1 LFITASIG
9 VSFYPRHGEDADTLL
24 RNADSAMYTAKYR
37 GKNDVHC
44 YDAEPRLAT
53 MHRLGLE
60 NDLRRALERGELKV
74 LYQPQVRLN
83 GKLAGFEV
91 LLVWDHH
98 EHGRIGAAEFIP
110 IAEETGMILTIGS
123 WVLREACRQVAAWRH
138 TGLPPVPVA
147 VNVSALQFAQANFV
161 PMVSGILAHSGLAP
175 ELLELELTESLVM
188 HGVEQSLSVMHQ
200 VRQLGVRI
208 AIDDFGTG
216 YSSLSYVRELPA
228 DALKID
234 GSFLEESGK
243 PGSSLAL
250 MRTITA
256 LAHTFDLTVTAEGVE
271 TMRHLEIARQAGCD
285 RAQGLLFGGALDAHV
300 VEDLLREPTIKPG
313 SLGSRT

>member
-1 LFITASIG
+1 LFVTASIG
-9 VSFYPRHGEDADTLL
+9 VSFHPRHGEDADTLL

-44 YDAEPRLAT
+44 YDAEPRPPT
-53 MHRLGLE
+53 RHRLGLE
-60 NDLRRALERGELKV
+60 SDLRRAVEREELKV
-74 LYQPQVRLN
+74 LYQPQVQLN
-83 GKLAGFEV
+83 GNLAGLEV

-98 EHGRIGAAEFIP
+98 EHGRIGPADFIP

-123 WVLREACRQVAAWRH
+123 WVLREACRQVSEWRQA
-138 TGLPPVPVA
+138 GLQPVPIA

-161 PMVSGILAHSGLAP
+161 PMVSGILAHSGLPP

-188 HGVEQSLSVMHQ
+188 RGVEQSLSVMHQ
-200 VRQLGVRI
+200 IRHLGVRI

-250 MRTITA
+250 MRTITT
-256 LAHTFDLTVTAEGVE
+256 LAHAFDLLVTAEGVE
-271 TMRHLEIARQAGCD
+271 TARHLEIASQAGCD
-285 RAQGLLFGGALDAHV
+285 RAQGLLFGGPLDARV
-300 VEDLLREPTIKPG
+300 AEALLREPNIQPG
-313 SLGSRT
+313 QPASR